1 MDKEIKVIKKEKIF
15 AKKNF
20 VEREAEEE
28 DDNENKKIKK
38 LDSVPFKD
46 TQYSSDLNNEEEDS
60 YGISSENETEKVEKQ
75 IILNRLLLN
84 KEKMEKEKKVKRKR
98 KSLPECEKKDRKKNT
113 LKQIEKNMNK
123 VDRTLGIINGK
134 LNICF
139 DENRENKEVNIDLD
153 INKTPEKKL
162 KIEDDEDI
170 LLLKMSVERKNI
182 SNINKNYNKDFI
194 KRMKDNENFL
204 KNNNIIINDGSKRSK
219 SVLINDRKNKKFPK
233 IKIFNM
239 KGAFLAKKK
248 K

>member
-1 MDKEIKVIKKEKIF
+1 MDKEIKMIKKEKIF
-15 AKKNF
+15 TKKNF

-28 DDNENKKIKK
+28 DENDIKKIKK
-38 LDSVPFKD
+38 LDSAPFKD

-75 IILNRLLLN
+75 IITNRLLLN

-98 KSLPECEKKDRKKNT
+98 KSMPEYEKKDKKKNVI
-113 LKQIEKNMNK
+113 KQIEKNMNK
-123 VDRTLGIINGK
+123 VDRTLGIVNGK

-139 DENRENKEVNIDLD
+139 DENRENKDVNVEDM
-153 INKTPEKKL
+153 NKTPEKKL
-162 KIEDDEDI
+162 KIEEDEDI

-182 SNINKNYNKDFI
+182 SNINKNDNKDFI
-194 KRMKDNENFL
+194 KRMKENENFL

-219 SVLINDRKNKKFPK
+219 SVLINNGKNKKFPK
-233 IKIFNM
+233 IKLFNM

>member
-1 MDKEIKVIKKEKIF
+1 MDKEIKVVKKEKVF

-28 DDNENKKIKK
+28 DENDNKKIKK
-38 LDSVPFKD
+38 LDSALFKG

-75 IILNRLLLN
+75 IITNRLLLN

-98 KSLPECEKKDRKKNT
+98 KSMPEYEKKDRKKNA
-113 LKQIEKNMNK
+113 LKQIKENMNK
-123 VDRTLGIINGK
+123 VDRTLGIVNGK

-139 DENRENKEVNIDLD
+139 DENRENKDVNIDM
-153 INKTPEKKL
+153 NKTPEKKL
-162 KIEDDEDI
+162 KVEEDEDI

-182 SNINKNYNKDFI
+182 SNVNKNDNKDFI
-194 KRMKDNENFL
+194 KRMKENEDFL

-219 SVLINDRKNKKFPK
+219 SVLINNRKSKKFPK
-233 IKIFNM
+233 IKLFNM
-239 KGAFLAKKK
+239 KGAFLAKKMK
-248 K
+248 

>member
-60 YGISSENETEKVEKQ
+60 YGISSENDTEKVEKQ
-75 IILNRLLLN
+75 IIINILLLN
-84 KEKMEKEKKVKRKR
+84 KEKMEKEKKEKRKR

-182 SNINKNYNKDFI
+182 SNINKNNNKDFI

-219 SVLINDRKNKKFPK
+219 SVLNNDRKNKKFPK
-233 IKIFNM
+233 IKLFNM